1 MAASEGVQ
9 ASGSDLWRLHP
20 YTYLTG
26 VGKRDKALQALGG
39 SLKAQFLHE
48 DHSYLGGLAVFWGF
62 SDQTSA
68 KMARC
73 MKEKRPFIHLDHAYF
88 KRGYEHGNVRV
99 NFGHFHQTR
108 LMKVPDDRSALGKKR
123 LEPWNNGGRHVVV
136 ISPSD
141 SIVKVLRQM
150 RDIPPTAKDWCRKME
165 IELRR
170 HTQRPIVVKEKGGSI
185 LDVLRGAHAVVS
197 LTSVAEVEAAVH
209 GVPVFVSEDSPAFQL
224 NSGDL
229 SQIENPVYPD
239 RSDWINTLSYSQF
252 HLSELSDGTTKRII
266 EELYGA
272 EHLFRTED

>member
-1 MAASEGVQ
+1 MAGSEGLQ
-9 ASGSDLWRLHP
+9 TPGSHCWGLHP

-39 SLKAQFLHE
+39 SLKARFLHE

-68 KMARC
+68 KMVRC

-99 NFGHFHQTR
+99 NFGHFHQTG
-108 LMKVPDDRSALGKKR
+108 LLKVQGDRSGLGMKR
-123 LEPWNNGGRHVVV
+123 LLPWQKEGKHIVI

-141 SIVKVLRQM
+141 NIVKILRQM
-150 RDIPPTAKDWCRKME
+150 RDIPPSAKDWCRKME
-165 IELRR
+165 IEVK
-170 HTQRPIVVKEKGGSI
+170 TISKRPVVVKEKGGSI
-185 LDVLRGAHAVVS
+185 LDVLMGAHAVVS
-197 LTSVAEVEAAVH
+197 LSSVAEVEAAVH
-209 GVPVFVSEDSPAFQL
+209 GIPVFVSQDSPAYPM
-224 NSGDL
+224 SGEL

-252 HLSELSDGTTKRII
+252 HLSELSDGTARKII
-266 EELYGA
+266 EELYGS
-272 EHLFRTED
+272 EHLFRTEG